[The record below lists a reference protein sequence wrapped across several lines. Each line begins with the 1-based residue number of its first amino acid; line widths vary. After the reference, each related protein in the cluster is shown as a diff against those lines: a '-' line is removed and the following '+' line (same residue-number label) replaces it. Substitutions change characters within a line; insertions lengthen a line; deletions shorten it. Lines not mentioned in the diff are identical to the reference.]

1 MHCQNKLRKISL
13 LLFTFLLVISS
24 LLSNSSESYIQNTA
38 SLFQNDG
45 IEEQYLWTTAQVLSN
60 ESNLRSLRPRV
71 AIDHLDNV
79 HYVWQD
85 MTDLFSAGSDDDI
98 FYKMWNIT
106 SEEWSSISVLSPLGT
121 ASSQFP
127 NMVIDEF
134 NNIHVAWLDRT
145 DILGAGIDSDIL
157 YRNWNFTTNS
167 WNAIELVS
175 TQSTSDVYWVDL
187 DVKDGVIYLV
197 WQDSTNYLGNGG
209 DEDILFSQRFLNGTW
224 TQAETISTDGSVT
237 SSLPDIQVDENN
249 NIHVCWEDFANY
261 LSAGSDE
268 DIFYRFYNAT
278 TDIWSS
284 TKIISSSSASS
295 SEHSKLAVYN
305 NESIFITWV
314 DESNILSAGND
325 HDIFYR
331 NKDYTADIWSEVKLV
346 TQESISDSDVPSV
359 VTDENN
365 NIHFFWFDTTD
376 LDSAGVDQDIFYK
389 MWNSTTDIWSN
400 FTVVSV
406 DSTADSWRPEVDID
420 SHNRLHL
427 VWQDRTAN
435 YGGSGSDIDIL
446 YSIGTE
452 WAPSPF
458 LTIRNH
464 PLVEVYITQ
473 DTELSLSWTVSDINV
488 SLPAYSIYFNDVLNA
503 SGSWTTDTP
512 IIFSMNSLEIG
523 NYTFRFEATDGWG
536 EIVHNT
542 VTVFLSSNIN
552 QWVKPF
558 VNAAIGIGIAVVP
571 ILSNTAVVLFIKKRR
586 STR

>member
-1 MHCQNKLRKISL
+1 MHCQNRLRKISL

-24 LLSNSSESYIQNTA
+24 LLSNSSESYIQNTTY
-38 SLFQNDG
+38 LFQNDRV
-45 IEEQYLWTTAQVLSN
+45 EEQYLWTTAQVLSN
-60 ESNLRSLRPRV
+60 ESNLRSLRPGV

-79 HYVWQD
+79 HFVWQD
-85 MTDLFSAGSDDDI
+85 MTDLSSAGSDDDI
-98 FYKMWNIT
+98 FYKMWNVT
-106 SEEWSSISVLSPLGT
+106 SEEWSSISVLSPSGT
-121 ASSQFP
+121 TSSQFP

-224 TQAETISTDGSVT
+224 TQAETISTEGSLT
-237 SSLPDIQVDENN
+237 SGLPDIQVDENS

-268 DIFYRFYNAT
+268 DIFYRFYNTT

-284 TKIISSSSASS
+284 IKIISSSSASS

-331 NKDYTADIWSEVKLV
+331 SKDYTTDIWSEVKLV
-346 TQESISDSDVPSV
+346 TQESTSDSDVPSV
-359 VTDENN
+359 VTDEHN

-458 LTIRNH
+458 LTFRNH
-464 PLVEVYITQ
+464 PLEEVHITQ

-488 SLPAYSIYFNDVLNA
+488 SLPAYSIYLNDVLNT
-503 SGSWTTDTP
+503 SGSWITDTP
-512 IIFSMNSLEIG
+512 IVFSMGNLEIG
-523 NYTFRFEATDGWG
+523 NYTFRFVAMDGWG

-542 VTVFLSSNIN
+542 VTVFVSSNIN

-558 VNAAIGIGIAVVP
+558 VNAAIGFGIAMVP
-571 ILSNTAVVLFIKKRR
+571 ILSTTTVVLFIKKRR
-586 STR
+586 STQ

>member
-1 MHCQNKLRKISL
+1 MHCQNRLRKISL
-13 LLFTFLLVISS
+13 LLFTFLLMISS

-38 SLFQNDG
+38 LFQNDG
-45 IEEQYLWTTAQVLSN
+45 VEEQYLWATAQVLSN

-79 HYVWQD
+79 HFVWQD
-85 MTDLFSAGSDDDI
+85 MTDLSSAGSDDDV
-98 FYKMWNIT
+98 FYKIWNVT
-106 SEEWSSISVLSPLGT
+106 SEEWSSISVLSPAGT

-157 YRNWNFTTNS
+157 YRNWNYTTNS

-209 DEDILFSQRFLNGTW
+209 DEDILLSKRFLNGTW
-224 TQAETISTDGSVT
+224 TQAETISTEGSVT

-278 TDIWSS
+278 TAVWSS
-284 TKIISSSSASS
+284 IEVISSSIDSS

-305 NESIFITWV
+305 NESILISWV

-331 NKDYTADIWSEVKLV
+331 SKDHTTDIWSEVKLV
-346 TQESISDSDVPSV
+346 TQESTSDSDVPSL

-376 LDSAGVDQDIFYK
+376 LESAGVDQDIFYK

-406 DSTADSWRPEVDID
+406 DSTADSWRPDVDID
-420 SHNRLHL
+420 SNNRLHL

-464 PLVEVYITQ
+464 PLEEVYITQ
-473 DTELSLSWTVSDINV
+473 ETELSLSWTVSDINV
-488 SLPAYSIYFNDVLNA
+488 SLPAYSIYLNDVLNA
-503 SGSWTTDTP
+503 SGSWITDTP
-512 IIFSMNSLEIG
+512 IIFSMNNLEIG
-523 NYTFRFEATDGWG
+523 NYTFRFEAMDGWG
-536 EIVHNT
+536 EIVHNV
-542 VTVFLSSNIN
+542 VTVFVSSNIN

-558 VNAAIGIGIAVVP
+558 VNTVIGFGIAVVP
-571 ILSNTAVVLFIKKRR
+571 ILSTTAVVLFIKRR
-586 STR
+586 EEKQ